1 MVDATFQL
9 VRGHY
14 VPMLVLS
21 AIMTAP
27 TLLVAVVGADAI
39 RAVATPRP
47 GTLEMASAHDT
58 AIVLLSLLPASLWFF
73 VVDGALVW
81 YAAQVYLGRPAD
93 PGTAMREALSRTWR
107 LIASNVSRLLFI
119 MLGTV
124 PFLFGIGIATAL
136 VARPLGAGN
145 RTATVAVLI
154 ATLLAML
161 LIVGWFVFAIA
172 RYFVAA
178 PVLMLEDAGPI
189 AALRRSASLMK
200 GGKRRAAALLVL
212 AFAVYMA
219 ISLLVAVPLGL
230 TRTTAISQVGRVIV
244 QVLLYPLFATL
255 VAVVYYDQRVRR
267 EAFDIELMSNSLGA
281 AGAV

>member
-1 MVDATFQL
+1 MDATFQL

-39 RAVATPRP
+39 RAVTTPRP
-47 GTLEMASAHDT
+47 GTAQLASVRDT

-81 YAAQVYLGRPAD
+81 FAAQLYLGRPAD
-93 PGTAMREALSRTWR
+93 PGTALREALSRTWR
-107 LIASNVSRLLFI
+107 LIASNVSRLLYV
-119 MLGTV
+119 MLGTI
-124 PFLFGIGIATAL
+124 PFLIAIGIATAL
-136 VARPLGAGN
+136 VARPLAGGN

-154 ATLLAML
+154 GTLLAML
-161 LIVGWFVFAIA
+161 MIVAWFVFAIS
-172 RYFVAA
+172 RYFIAA

-189 AALRRSASLMK
+189 EALRRSAALMK

-212 AFAVYMA
+212 SFAIYMA

-230 TRTTAISQVGRVIV
+230 TRATAVSQVGRVIV

-267 EAFDIELMSNSLGA
+267 EAFDIELMTNSLGA